1 MTLAAVSRMLSTDL
15 TLSIG
20 PERGR
25 RPEGREREER
35 RKREE
40 RDKKEIRKTEGK
52 RRKGCG

>member
-25 RPEGREREER
+25 RPEGREREEI
-35 RKREE
+35 KKIEGRE
-40 RDKKEIRKTEGK
+40 KKEIRQTEGK

>member
-25 RPEGREREER
+25 RPEGREREE
-35 RKREE
+35 
-40 RDKKEIRKTEGK
+40 IRKTEGREK
-52 RRKGCG
+52 EERRKR